1 MTWATFHE
9 ERQSRGRPFVVAHR
23 GVPKELAENT
33 LASFAL
39 AIDQGA
45 DALETDLRFTAD
57 GEIVLFHDETVERT
71 TDGQGAV
78 SAHTLAELKRLRTRR
93 PADNR
98 PIDEPVPTLIELLS
112 MTQAQVPLLLELK
125 DPSFVDPARAE
136 RLIQTLHVYGM
147 LEKSAIVSFKSE
159 LIRAIKAVCPSIPAG
174 YITLNDPI
182 PPGGVELT
190 GPFWPLLFINPFY
203 VRMAHNKGDIV
214 APLDTSPL
222 PRLSI
227 YLWLGVDALL
237 ADEPGRVLR
246 ALEQRNQS

>member
-39 AIDQGA
+39 AIEQGA
-45 DALETDLRFTAD
+45 DMLETDLRFTAD

-71 TDGQGAV
+71 TDGAGPV
-78 SAHTLAELKRLRTRR
+78 SGFTLSEFKRLRTRR
-93 PADNR
+93 PSDNL
-98 PIDEPVPTLIELLS
+98 PIDEPPPTLIDLLA

-125 DPSFVDPARAE
+125 DPSFADPVRAE
-136 RLIQTLHVYGM
+136 RLIRTLHAYDM

-159 LIRAIKAVCPSIPAG
+159 LIAAIKAVYPQMPAG

-182 PPGGVELT
+182 PPTGVELI

-203 VRMAHNKGDIV
+203 VRNAHKKGGIV
-214 APLDTSPL
+214 APLDTNPL

-227 YLWLGVDALL
+227 YLRMGVDALL
-237 ADEPGRVLR
+237 ADEPGQVLR
-246 ALEQRNQS
+246 ALEERTNS